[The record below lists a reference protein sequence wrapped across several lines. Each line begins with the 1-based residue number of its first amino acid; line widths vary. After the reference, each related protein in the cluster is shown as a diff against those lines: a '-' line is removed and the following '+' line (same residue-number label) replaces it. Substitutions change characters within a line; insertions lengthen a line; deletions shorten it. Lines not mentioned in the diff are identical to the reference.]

1 MGNLLAWI
9 NDHLWVAWT
18 VIAVALAAIELLTLD
33 LLFLMIA
40 AGALAGAVAAL
51 VGGGPAISIIVAI
64 VVALGMLAA
73 VRPVALRHLREAPTI
88 RTGISA
94 LVGKTGVVVEQ
105 VHSHGGRVKIGGEI
119 WSARPYD
126 EHSTI
131 EPGKSVD
138 VFTIEGVT
146 AFVHESEQPW
156 QL

>member
-18 VIAVALAAIELLTLD
+18 VIAVALATIELLTID
-33 LLFLMIA
+33 LVFLMLA
-40 AGALAGAVAAL
+40 AGAAAGAITAL

-73 VRPVALRHLREAPTI
+73 VRPVALRHLREAPMV
-88 RTGISA
+88 RMGISA
-94 LVGKTGVVVEQ
+94 LVGKKGLVVEQ
-105 VHSHGGRVKIGGEI
+105 VHPHGGRVKIEGEI
-119 WSARPYD
+119 WTARPYD

-138 VFTIEGVT
+138 VLSIEGVT

-156 QL
+156 